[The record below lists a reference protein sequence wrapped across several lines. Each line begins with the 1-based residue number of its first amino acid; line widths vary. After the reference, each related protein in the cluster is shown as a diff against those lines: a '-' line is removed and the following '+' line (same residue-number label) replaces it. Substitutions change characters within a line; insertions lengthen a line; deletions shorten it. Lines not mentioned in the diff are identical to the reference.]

1 LCACA
6 IGRHWQGIAIA
17 NNVFATADP
26 LLKNACDYISMAESG
41 KYYAFSAI
49 SEFQSIANG
58 EIIYD
63 SYQQSIHNRSNK
75 KEVPLSPFISP
86 FIMISTPFCSK
97 TQLVD

>member
-1 LCACA
+1 MKRYHFKWHDRA
-6 IGRHWQGIAIA
+6 IGLGWRQGIAIA

-58 EIIYD
+58 ELMMRSYTILLVYIFSIDTRIITTVAY
-63 SYQQSIHNRSNK
+63 
-75 KEVPLSPFISP
+75 
-86 FIMISTPFCSK
+86 
-97 TQLVD
+97 

>member
-1 LCACA
+1 MDGFWL
-6 IGRHWQGIAIA
+6 WQGIAIA

-58 EIIYD
+58 EII
-63 SYQQSIHNRSNK
+63 III
-75 KEVPLSPFISP
+75 ISLEES
-86 FIMISTPFCSK
+86 ST
-97 TQLVD
+97 L